1 MLPNPLLHESLL
13 NIKGSRHT
21 ASYCM
26 LMKVEQRL
34 GMTRYRV
41 SIHRY
46 DDRSIVRDNRYGGA
60 EERPGHELV
69 LFQHSPRHWSKHV
82 TDRP

>member
-1 MLPNPLLHESLL
+1 
-13 NIKGSRHT
+13 
-21 ASYCM
+21 M

-46 DDRSIVRDNRYGGA
+46 DDRSIVRDNRYGGRRNA
-60 EERPGHELV
+60 PDMNWFCSNIVRGVGQSMSLTGPKGV
-69 LFQHSPRHWSKHV
+69 RIARVGLFGRLIPAHIIS
-82 TDRP
+82 